1 MRLLAYCCAAA
12 VVAAA
17 ANNQNISH
25 YDVLRVPAHATEDEI
40 LAAFDELKAALE
52 DILEGDADVWFQ
64 QNKDQQIASKFK
76 SYDADANGLLSRDE
90 AARLL
95 AELGIELD
103 GEEHPI
109 ESVESWRRKT
119 SKNKEATFSSKG
131 HLLAVLQYNSLRVA
145 RIVLGDEDS
154 RREYDAVADQTWYSY
169 VAFAFHEGIYLWSFV
184 GICVSTVY
192 VVAYVSS
199 RIQPAPT
206 CFRRCATFCGCVLRE
221 YEYWTLRR
229 IIPVIVRCG
238 RATTGQAIAQ
248 AIAPFLLFKRITEA
262 PPLVQHSLFTV
273 VVAVLLAW
281 LVPLLMQVLSSPLDT
296 MKTCMRC
303 LGGAAWRIAKTVVS
317 WVLLSYGCFL
327 ANTHPYIA
335 IAGCVLV
342 VVVAL
347 SLGYTIIIT
356 NVVVSWVVWSYGCF
370 LANAHPYIALPGC
383 VLVVVVALYLG
394 YTVVITNVGFPI
406 AIV

>member
-1 MRLLAYCCAAA
+1 MRLLAYCCATA

-25 YDVLRVPAHATEDEI
+25 YDVLRVPAHATEDEN
-40 LAAFDELKAALE
+40 LAAFDERKAALE
-52 DILEGDADVWFQ
+52 QEFIDGDADVWFQ

-90 AARLL
+90 AAQLVV
-95 AELGIELD
+95 ELGIELD

-109 ESVESWRRKT
+109 ESVGSWRRKT
-119 SKNKEATFSSKG
+119 SKNKEAAFSSKG

-169 VAFAFHEGIYLWSFV
+169 VALAFHEGIYLWSFV

-229 IIPVIVRCG
+229 IIPVIVWCG
-238 RATTGQAIAQ
+238 PATRWQAIVQ
-248 AIAPFLLFKRITEA
+248 AITPFYRLHDKIKTA

-281 LVPLLMQVLSSPLDT
+281 LVPLLKRVLSSPLNT

-303 LGGAAWRIAKTVVS
+303 LGGAVWNIAK
-317 WVLLSYGCFL
+317 
-327 ANTHPYIA
+327 I
-335 IAGCVLV
+335 
-342 VVVAL
+342 
-347 SLGYTIIIT
+347 
-356 NVVVSWVVWSYGCF
+356 VVSWVVWSYVCF
-370 LANAHPYIALPGC
+370 LANAHPYIALPAC
-383 VLVVVVALYLG
+383 VLVVIVALYLG
-394 YTVVITNVGFPI
+394 YTVVITNVGLPV
-406 AIV
+406 AVV

>member
-1 MRLLAYCCAAA
+1 MRLLAYCCATA

-40 LAAFDELKAALE
+40 LAAFDERKAALE
-52 DILEGDADVWFQ
+52 QEFIDGDADVWFQ
-64 QNKDQQIASKFK
+64 QNKDQQVALKFE

-90 AARLL
+90 AAQLVV
-95 AELGIELD
+95 ELGIELD

-109 ESVESWRRKT
+109 ESVGSWRRKT
-119 SKNKEATFSSKG
+119 SKNKEAAFSSQG

-169 VAFAFHEGIYLWSFV
+169 VALAFHEGIYLWSFV

-199 RIQPAPT
+199 RIQRAPT
-206 CFRRCATFCGCVLRE
+206 CFRRCETFCACVLRE

-238 RATTGQAIAQ
+238 RATTRQAIAQ

-262 PPLVQHSLFTV
+262 PPLVQQSLFTV

-281 LVPLLMQVLSSPLDT
+281 LVPLLKRVLSSPLNT

-303 LGGAAWRIAKTVVS
+303 LGGAVWTIAK
-317 WVLLSYGCFL
+317 
-327 ANTHPYIA
+327 
-335 IAGCVLV
+335 
-342 VVVAL
+342 
-347 SLGYTIIIT
+347 II
-356 NVVVSWVVWSYGCF
+356 VSWVVWSYGVF
-370 LANAHPYIALPGC
+370 LFNAHPYIALPAC
-383 VLVVVVALYLG
+383 VLVIIVALYLG
-394 YTVVITNVGFPI
+394 YTVVITNVGLPV
-406 AIV
+406 AVV

>member
-1 MRLLAYCCAAA
+1 MRLLAYCCATAG
-12 VVAAA
+12 VAAA

-40 LAAFDELKAALE
+40 LAAFDERKAALE
-52 DILEGDADVWFQ
+52 KDIIEGDADVWFQ

-90 AARLL
+90 AAQLVV
-95 AELGIELD
+95 ELGIELD
-103 GEEHPI
+103 GEEHPV
-109 ESVESWRRKT
+109 ESAGSWRRKT
-119 SKNKEATFSSKG
+119 SKNKEAAFSSKG

-169 VAFAFHEGIYLWSFV
+169 VALAFHEGIYLWSFV

-199 RIQPAPT
+199 RIQRAPT

-238 RATTGQAIAQ
+238 RATTRQAIAQ

-262 PPLVQHSLFTV
+262 PPLVQQSLFTV

-281 LVPLLMQVLSSPLDT
+281 LVPLLKRVLSSPLNT

-303 LGGAAWRIAKTVVS
+303 LGGAVWNIAK
-317 WVLLSYGCFL
+317 
-327 ANTHPYIA
+327 I
-335 IAGCVLV
+335 
-342 VVVAL
+342 
-347 SLGYTIIIT
+347 
-356 NVVVSWVVWSYGCF
+356 VVSWVVWSYVCF
-370 LANAHPYIALPGC
+370 LANAHPYIALPAC
-383 VLVVVVALYLG
+383 VLVIIVALYLG
-394 YTVVITNVGFPI
+394 YTVVITNVGFPV
-406 AIV
+406 AVV

>member
-1 MRLLAYCCAAA
+1 MRLLAYCCATA

-17 ANNQNISH
+17 INQNSH

-40 LAAFDELKAALE
+40 LAAFEERKAALE
-52 DILEGDADVWFQ
+52 QEFIEGDADVWFQ

-76 SYDADANGLLSRDE
+76 SYDADANGFLSRDE
-90 AARLL
+90 AAQLVV
-95 AELGIELD
+95 ELGIELD

-145 RIVLGDEDS
+145 RIVLGDEDW

-169 VAFAFHEGIYLWSFV
+169 VALAFHEGIYLWSFV

-192 VVAYVSS
+192 VVAYITSM
-199 RIQPAPT
+199 IQRAPT
-206 CFRRCATFCGCVLRE
+206 CFRRCATFCACVLRE

-229 IIPVIVRCG
+229 IIPVIVKCG

-248 AIAPFLLFKRITEA
+248 AIDPFYFLHDKIKTA
-262 PPLVQHSLFTV
+262 PPLVQQSLFTV

-281 LVPLLMQVLSSPLDT
+281 LVPLLKLVLSSPLNT

-303 LGGAAWRIAKTVVS
+303 LGGAVWGIAK
-317 WVLLSYGCFL
+317 
-327 ANTHPYIA
+327 I
-335 IAGCVLV
+335 
-342 VVVAL
+342 
-347 SLGYTIIIT
+347 
-356 NVVVSWVVWSYGCF
+356 VVSWVVWSYGVF
-370 LANAHPYIALPGC
+370 LFNAHPYIAMPGC

-394 YTVVITNVGFPI
+394 YTVVITNVGFPV

>member
-1 MRLLAYCCAAA
+1 MRLLVYCCAAA
-12 VVAAA
+12 VVSAA

-40 LAAFDELKAALE
+40 LAAFDERKAALE
-52 DILEGDADVWFQ
+52 EVIDRDADVWFQ
-64 QNKDQQIASKFK
+64 QNKDQKIASKFEL
-76 SYDADANGLLSRDE
+76 YDGDANGLLSRDE
-90 AARLL
+90 AAQLL

-119 SKNKEATFSSKG
+119 SKNKEAAFSSKG

-169 VAFAFHEGIYLWSFV
+169 VALAFHEGIYLWSFV

-192 VVAYVSS
+192 VVAYFSS
-199 RIQPAPT
+199 RTQRAPT
-206 CFRRCATFCGCVLRE
+206 CFRRCATLCACVLRE

-229 IIPVIVRCG
+229 IIPVIVWCG
-238 RATTGQAIAQ
+238 PATRWQAIVQ
-248 AIAPFLLFKRITEA
+248 AITPFYRLHDKIKTA

-281 LVPLLMQVLSSPLDT
+281 LVPLLKRVLSSPLNT

-303 LGGAAWRIAKTVVS
+303 LGGAVWNIAK
-317 WVLLSYGCFL
+317 
-327 ANTHPYIA
+327 I
-335 IAGCVLV
+335 
-342 VVVAL
+342 
-347 SLGYTIIIT
+347 
-356 NVVVSWVVWSYGCF
+356 VVSWVVWSYGVF
-370 LANAHPYIALPGC
+370 LFNAHPYIAIAGC